1 MAELVRFSRKEQV
14 TAVTAVPTVSTVG
27 GYASR
32 GSTPLHR
39 PEVMSRVLLLLPT
52 ETYRAADFLAA
63 ASRLNVDIV
72 VGSERR
78 QAMAGSMGERAVVV
92 PMGDVDLAVGIIAA
106 LHERRS
112 FDAVLAVDDQGLM
125 VAAAASERLGI
136 THNPPEAVAATR
148 NKAALRALLAA
159 SFVPQPD
166 HRVVMAGSRVSSA
179 AAEIGY
185 PCVVKPVSRSGSQGV
200 IRVEDAVQALAAEDR
215 IRLIVGASEPL
226 LVERFVPGAEVA
238 VEGLLDGGRLEVFAV
253 FDKPDPLD
261 GPFFE
266 ETIYVTPSR
275 QPPPVL
281 AAIEVVVASAAAA
294 LGLREGPVHAE
305 LRIGPAGELTVLEVA
320 ARSIG
325 GLCAR
330 ALRFGAG
337 VSLEEVII
345 RHAIGAGLDGLSRE
359 TQASGVMMLPIRS
372 AGVLERV
379 SGLSDAR
386 GVDGVV
392 GVEISIPI
400 GRPMIPL
407 PEGDRY
413 LGFIFARG
421 PDPADVELAL
431 RRAEALLDVVVGP
444 APAPTR
450 PDCRAEE

>member
-1 MAELVRFSRKEQV
+1 V
-14 TAVTAVPTVSTVG
+14 
-27 GYASR
+27 
-32 GSTPLHR
+32 
-39 PEVMSRVLLLLPT
+39 SRVLLLLPT

-63 ASRLNVDIV
+63 ASRLNVDVV

-78 QAMAGSMGERAVVV
+78 QMMAESMGDRAVVV
-92 PMGDVDLAVGIIAA
+92 PMGDVVGAVSIIAA
-106 LHERRS
+106 IHQRRP
-112 FDAVLAVDDQGLM
+112 FDAVLAVDDQGLT
-125 VAAAASERLGI
+125 VAAAASARLGM
-136 THNPPEAVAATR
+136 THNPTDAVAATR
-148 NKAALRALLAA
+148 NKAVLRERLAA
-159 SFVPQPD
+159 SSVPQPD
-166 HRVVMAGSRVSSA
+166 YRVVMPGGRISAA

-200 IRVEDAVQALAAEDR
+200 IRVDDRAQAVAAEDR
-215 IRLIVGASEPL
+215 IRSIVDASEPL

-238 VEGLLDGGRLEVFAV
+238 VEGLLEGGMLGVLAV
-253 FDKPDPLD
+253 FDKPDPLN

-275 QPPPVL
+275 QPPAVL
-281 AAIEVVVASAAAA
+281 AAVEATVAAAAAA

-305 LRIGPAGELTVLEVA
+305 LRIGPADELTVLEVA

-359 TQASGVMMLPIRS
+359 AQASGVMMLPIRS

-386 GVDGVV
+386 SVDGVA
-392 GVEISIPI
+392 GVEISIPV
-400 GRPMIPL
+400 GRPVIPL

-413 LGFIFARG
+413 LGFVFAHG
-421 PDPADVELAL
+421 PEPADVELAL
-431 RRAEALLDVVVGP
+431 RRAEAVLDVVVRPAPGP
-444 APAPTR
+444 AVADRR
-450 PDCRAEE
+450 PDRVAEG

>member
-1 MAELVRFSRKEQV
+1 
-14 TAVTAVPTVSTVG
+14 
-27 GYASR
+27 
-32 GSTPLHR
+32 
-39 PEVMSRVLLLLPT
+39 MSRVLLLLPT

-63 ASRLNVDIV
+63 ASRLDVDVV

-78 QAMAGSMGERAVVV
+78 QAMAGSMGDRAVVV
-92 PMGDVDLAVGIIAA
+92 PMGDVDVAVGIIAA
-106 LHERRS
+106 LHERRPL
-112 FDAVLAVDDQGLM
+112 DMVLAVDDQGLM
-125 VAAAASERLGI
+125 VAAAASQRLGM
-136 THNPPEAVAATR
+136 THNPPDAVAATR
-148 NKAALRALLAA
+148 DKAALRACLAA
-159 SFVPQPD
+159 RSVPQPD
-166 HRVVMAGSRVSSA
+166 HRVVTPGARISAA

-200 IRVEDAVQALAAEDR
+200 IRVDDRAQVVAAEDR
-215 IRLIVGASEPL
+215 IRAIVGASEPL
-226 LVERFVPGAEVA
+226 LVERFAPGAEVA
-238 VEGLLDGGRLEVFAV
+238 VEGLLGGGTLEVLAV

-275 QPPPVL
+275 QPPPIL
-281 AAIEVVVASAAAA
+281 AALEATVASAAAA

-345 RHAIGAGLDGLSRE
+345 RHAVGAGLDGLSRE
-359 TQASGVMMLPIRS
+359 AQASGVMMLPIRS

-379 SGLSDAR
+379 SGLSDAL

-392 GVEISIPI
+392 GVEISIPV
-400 GRPMIPL
+400 GRPVIPL

-413 LGFIFARG
+413 LGFVFARG

-431 RRAEALLDVVVGP
+431 RRAEASLDVVVRP
-444 APAPTR
+444 APEQAR
-450 PDCRAEE
+450 PDRRAEG